1 MVRRTR
7 SGISR
12 FRVRR
17 FVPPRNDVEG
27 SFIMASKNRLSPIP
41 HPPTKPV
48 VGNMLSLDSTAPVQN
63 LARLAKEL
71 GPIFWLDM
79 MGAPIVIVSGHD
91 LVDELSD
98 EKRFDK
104 AVRGPL
110 RRVRAIAGDG
120 LFTADTTEPNWS
132 KAHNILLQPFGN
144 RAMQSYHPSMVDIA
158 EQLVK
163 KWERLNGDEEIDVV
177 HDMTALTLDTIGL
190 CGFDYRFNSFY
201 RRDYHPF
208 VESLVRSLETIMMTR
223 GIPLESLWLKKRQ
236 QELGA
241 DVAFMNKMVDEIVA
255 ERRKNADAAS
265 DKKDMLGAMMTGV
278 DRASGEQLDDVNIR
292 YQINTFLIAGH
303 ETTSG
308 LLSASIYALLKH
320 PDVLK
325 RAYEEVDRVLGPD
338 LQAKPT
344 YQQVTQLT
352 YITQILKEALRLWP
366 PAPAYGVA
374 PLGDEII
381 GGKYRLKKNTFITVL
396 VLALHR
402 DPSVWGP
409 NPDAF
414 DPENFSREAEAAR
427 PVNAWKPFGNGQRAC
442 IGRGFA
448 MHEAALA
455 IGMILQRFKLIDVHR
470 YQMHLK
476 ETLTIKPD
484 GFKIKVRPRAD
495 QERGSFVATATA
507 TPAAN
512 SVAARARTR
521 PGHNTPLLV
530 LYGSNLGTAEEL
542 ATRVADLA
550 EVNGFATRLAPLDDF
565 VGKLPEQGGVLI
577 FCASYNGAPPDNAT
591 QFVKW
596 LGSDL
601 PKDVFAKVRYAVFG
615 CGNSDWAATY
625 QWIPRVIDTQLAA
638 HGARSVYARGEGDA
652 RSDLDGQFESWFT
665 AMAPLATKEFGVDSN
680 FSRSADDEPLYRIE
694 PVAPTAINAAV
705 ALGGAAPMKVLVNT
719 ELQNKSG
726 ANASERSTRHI
737 EVQLPSGASYRVGD
751 HLSVVPRNDPALVD
765 SVARRF
771 GFLPA
776 DQIRLQVA
784 EGRRAQLPVG
794 DTVSVGRLLS
804 EFVELQQVATRK
816 QIQIMSENTRCPVTR
831 PKLLA
836 YVGDDAASGERY
848 RTDILGKRKSVFD
861 LLEEYPACELPFHAY
876 LEMLSL
882 LAPRY
887 YSISS
892 SPSGDPS
899 RCSVTVAVV
908 EGPASS
914 GRGVYKGVC
923 SNYLAGRHAGETIHA
938 TVRETKAGFRLPD
951 DNSVPIIL
959 IGPGTGLAPFRGF
972 LQERAARKANGA
984 TPGPAM
990 LFFGCRH
997 PLQDYLYAD
1006 ELKAFAANGIT
1017 ELHTAFSRGDGP
1029 KTYVQHLVAA
1039 QKDRVWS
1046 LIEQGAIVYVC
1057 GDGGKMEPDVKAA
1070 LVAIYRERS
1079 GADEAAGARWIEE
1092 LGARNRYVLDV
1103 WAGG

>member
-1 MVRRTR
+1 
-7 SGISR
+7 
-12 FRVRR
+12 
-17 FVPPRNDVEG
+17 
-27 SFIMASKNRLSPIP
+27 MASTNRLSPIP
-41 HPPTKPV
+41 HPPKKPV
-48 VGNMLSLDSTAPVQN
+48 VGNMLSVDSSTPIQHMT
-63 LARLAKEL
+63 RMAKEL

-79 MGAPIVIVSGHD
+79 MGTPLVVVSGHD

-104 AVRGPL
+104 SVKGSL
-110 RRVRAIAGDG
+110 RRVRAVAGDG
-120 LFTADTTEPNWS
+120 LFTAYTNEPNWS
-132 KAHNILLQPFGN
+132 KAHNILMQPFGN

-163 KWERLNGDEEIDVV
+163 KWERLNADEEIDVV

-201 RRDYHPF
+201 REDYHPF
-208 VESLVRSLETIMMTR
+208 VESLVRSLETIMLTR
-223 GIPLESLWLKKRQ
+223 GLPLEGLWLRNRNRD
-236 QELGA
+236 LA
-241 DVAFMNKMVDEIVA
+241 NDVAFMNAMVDEIVA
-255 ERRKNADAAS
+255 ERRRNAEAAEG
-265 DKKDMLGAMMTGV
+265 KKDMLGAMMTGV
-278 DRASGEQLDDVNIR
+278 DRATGEQLDDVNIR

-308 LLSASIYALLKH
+308 LLSCTLYALLKH

-325 RAYEEVDRVLGPD
+325 KAYEEVDRVLGPD
-338 LQAKPT
+338 LDAKPT

-366 PAPAYGVA
+366 PAPAYGIA
-374 PLGDEII
+374 PLKDETI
-381 GGKYRLKKNTFITVL
+381 GGQYRLQKNTFVLVL

-455 IGMILQRFKLIDVHR
+455 IGMILQRFKLIDHNR
-470 YQMHLK
+470 YQMVLK

-484 GFKIKVRPRAD
+484 GFNIKARPRAD
-495 QERGSFVATATA
+495 KDRGAYTGPATTTA
-507 TPAAN
+507 AASTAAPAP
-512 SVAARARTR
+512 RARTR

-542 ATRVADLA
+542 AIRVADLA
-550 EVNGFATRLAPLDDF
+550 EVNGFATKLAQLDDF

-596 LGSDL
+596 LGSGL
-601 PKDVFAKVRYAVFG
+601 PKDAFAKVRYAVFG

-625 QWIPRVIDTQLAA
+625 QSIPRMIDEQLAA
-638 HGARSVYARGEGDA
+638 HGARGVYARGEGDA
-652 RSDLDGQFESWFT
+652 RSDLDGQFESWF
-665 AMAPLATKEFGVDSN
+665 ARLAPLATKEFGLESN
-680 FSRSADDEPLYRIE
+680 FSRSADDEPLYKIE
-694 PVAPTAINAAV
+694 PVAPSAVNAIV
-705 ALGGAAPMKVLVNT
+705 ALGGVSPMKVLVNS
-719 ELQNKSG
+719 ELQNKIG
-726 ANASERSTRHI
+726 ANASDRSTRHI
-737 EVQLPSGASYRVGD
+737 EVQLPSDISYRVGD

-784 EGRRAQLPVG
+784 AGRRAQLPVG

-816 QIQIMSENTRCPVTR
+816 QIQIMSEHTRCPVTK

-836 YVGDDAASGERY
+836 YLGDDAASSEHY
-848 RTDILGKRKSVFD
+848 RSDILGRRKSVFD
-861 LLEEYPACELPFHAY
+861 LLEEHPACELPFHAY

-899 RCSVTVAVV
+899 RCSVTVGVV

-914 GRGVYKGVC
+914 GRGIYRGIC
-923 SNYLAGRHAGETIHA
+923 SNYLAGRRAGETIHA

-951 DNSVPIIL
+951 DASVPIIMV
-959 IGPGTGLAPFRGF
+959 GPGTGLAPFRGF
-972 LQERAARKANGA
+972 LQQRADLKAKGA
-984 TPGPAM
+984 TLGPAM

-997 PLQDYLYAD
+997 PDQDYLYAD
-1006 ELKAFAANGIT
+1006 ELKAFAADGIT
-1017 ELHTAFSRGDGP
+1017 ELHTAFSRSEGP
-1029 KTYVQHLVAA
+1029 KTYVQNLVAT

-1046 LIEQGAIVYVC
+1046 LIEKGAIIYVC

-1070 LVAIYRERS
+1070 LVAIYRERN
-1079 GADEAAGARWIEE
+1079 GADADAGLRWIDD
-1092 LGARNRYVLDV
+1092 LGTKNRYVLDV

>member
-1 MVRRTR
+1 
-7 SGISR
+7 
-12 FRVRR
+12 
-17 FVPPRNDVEG
+17 
-27 SFIMASKNRLSPIP
+27 MASTNKLSPIP
-41 HPPTKPV
+41 HPPKKPV

-91 LVDELSD
+91 LVEELSD

-104 AVRGPL
+104 AVRGSL
-110 RRVRAIAGDG
+110 RRVRAVGGDG
-120 LFTADTTEPNWS
+120 LFTADTSEPNWS
-132 KAHNILLQPFGN
+132 KAHNILMQPFGN

-208 VESLVRSLETIMMTR
+208 VASLVRSLETIMMIR
-223 GIPLESLWLKKRQ
+223 GLPMENLWMQKRRRD
-236 QELGA
+236 LAG

-255 ERRKNADAAS
+255 ERRENAEAAEG
-265 DKKDMLGAMMTGV
+265 KKDMLGAMMTGV
-278 DRASGEQLDDVNIR
+278 DRATGTQLDDVNIR

-308 LLSASIYALLKH
+308 LLSCTLYALLKH

-325 RAYEEVDRVLGPD
+325 KAYEEVDRVLGPD
-338 LQAKPT
+338 IDARPT

-366 PAPAYGVA
+366 PAPAYGIS
-374 PLGDEII
+374 PLSDQTI
-381 GGKYRLKKNTFITVL
+381 GGKYKLKKNTFIAVL

-455 IGMILQRFKLIDVHR
+455 IGMILQRFKLIDNHR
-470 YQMHLK
+470 YQMVLK

-495 QERGSFVATATA
+495 QDRGAYAGRTTTTAA
-507 TPAAN
+507 ASAAAPAP
-512 SVAARARTR
+512 RARTR
-521 PGHNTPLLV
+521 PAHNTPLLV

-550 EVNGFATRLAPLDDF
+550 EVNGFATKLAPLDDF

-596 LGSDL
+596 LGDEL
-601 PKDVFAKVRYAVFG
+601 PKDAFAKVRYAVFG

-625 QWIPRVIDTQLAA
+625 QSIPRLLDDQLAA
-638 HGARSVYARGEGDA
+638 HGARSVYVRGEGDA
-652 RSDLDGQFESWFT
+652 RSDLDGQFETWF
-665 AMAPLATKEFGVDSN
+665 ARLAPVATKEFGVDSD

-694 PVAPTAINAAV
+694 PVAPAAINTVV

-726 ANASERSTRHI
+726 ANASDRSTRHI
-737 EVQLPSGASYRVGD
+737 EVQLPGGVAYRVGD

-804 EFVELQQVATRK
+804 EFVELQQIATRK
-816 QIQIMSENTRCPVTR
+816 QIQIMSENTRCPVTK

-836 YVGDDAASGERY
+836 LVGDDAVATENY
-848 RTDILGKRKSVFD
+848 RSEILGKRKSVFD
-861 LLEEYPACELPFHAY
+861 LLEEHPACELPFHAY

-892 SPSGDPS
+892 SPSDDPA
-899 RCSVTVAVV
+899 RCSVTIAVV
-908 EGPASS
+908 AGAASS
-914 GRGVYKGVC
+914 GRGVYKGIC
-923 SNYLAGRHAGETIHA
+923 SNYLASRRAGETIHA
-938 TVRETKAGFRLPD
+938 MVRETKAGFRLPD
-951 DNSVPIIL
+951 DPSVPIIM

-972 LQERAARKANGA
+972 LQERAARKAAG
-984 TPGPAM
+984 TTLGPAM

-997 PLQDYLYAD
+997 PDQDYLYAD
-1006 ELKAFAANGIT
+1006 ELKAFAAAGIT
-1017 ELHTAFSRGDGP
+1017 ELHTAFSRADGP
-1029 KTYVQHLVAA
+1029 KTYVQNLVAA
-1039 QKDRVWS
+1039 RKDRVWS
-1046 LIEQGAIVYVC
+1046 LIEAGAIVYVC

-1070 LVAIYRERS
+1070 LMAIYRERK
-1079 GADEAAGARWIEE
+1079 AVDPDAALRWIDD
-1092 LGARNRYVLDV
+1092 LGTKNRYVLDV

>member
-1 MVRRTR
+1 
-7 SGISR
+7 
-12 FRVRR
+12 
-17 FVPPRNDVEG
+17 
-27 SFIMASKNRLSPIP
+27 MAPKNRLAPIP
-41 HPPTKPV
+41 QPPVKPV

-63 LARLAKEL
+63 LTRLAREL

-110 RRVRAIAGDG
+110 RRVRTVAGDG

-163 KWERLNGDEEIDVV
+163 KWERLNADDEIDVV

-208 VESLVRSLETIMMTR
+208 VESLVRSLETIMMIR
-223 GIPLESLWLKKRQ
+223 GLPLENLWMGKRRRD
-236 QELGA
+236 LAA

-255 ERRKNADAAS
+255 ERRRSTDAAA

-278 DRASGEQLDDVNIR
+278 DRATGEQLDDVNIR

-308 LLSASIYALLKH
+308 LLSCALYALLKH
-320 PDVLK
+320 PEVLK
-325 RAYEEVDRVLGPD
+325 KAYEEVDRVLGPD
-338 LQAKPT
+338 INARPT

-352 YITQILKEALRLWP
+352 YVTQILKEALRLWP
-366 PAPAYGVA
+366 PAPAYGIS
-374 PLGDEII
+374 PLQDETI
-381 GGKYRLKKNTFITVL
+381 GGKFGLRKNTFVTVL

-414 DPENFSREAEAAR
+414 DPENFSREAEAKR
-427 PVNAWKPFGNGQRAC
+427 PINAWKPFGNGQRAC

-455 IGMILQRFKLIDVHR
+455 LGMILQRFKLVDHQR

-484 GFKIKVRPRAD
+484 GFKIRIRPRTEKD
-495 QERGSFVATATA
+495 RGPSAAA
-507 TPAAN
+507 APAA
-512 SVAARARTR
+512 VASGAASRARTR

-550 EVNGFATRLAPLDDF
+550 EVNGFATKLAPLDDF
-565 VGKLPEQGGVLI
+565 VGKLPEKGGLLI

-591 QFVKW
+591 QFIKW
-596 LGSDL
+596 LGGDL
-601 PKDVFAKVRYAVFG
+601 PKNAFAKLRYAVFG

-625 QWIPRVIDTQLAA
+625 QSVPRFIDDQLKAR
-638 HGARSVYARGEGDA
+638 GARNVYARGEGDA
-652 RSDLDGQFESWFT
+652 RSDLDGQFESWF
-665 AMAPLATKEFGVDSN
+665 AAAAPAAVKEFGLDSN

-694 PVAPTAINAAV
+694 PVAPIAV
-705 ALGGAAPMKVLVNT
+705 NTMVVQGGAAPMKVLVNT
-719 ELQNKSG
+719 ELQSRLG
-726 ANASERSTRHI
+726 ANPSDRSTRHV
-737 EVQLPSGASYRVGD
+737 EVQLPAGINYRVGD

-765 SVARRF
+765 QVARRF

-776 DQIRLQVA
+776 DQIRLRVT

-794 DTVSVGRLLS
+794 DAVSVGRLLT
-804 EFVELQQVATRK
+804 EFVELQQIATRK
-816 QIQIMSENTRCPVTR
+816 QIQIMSEHTRCPVT
-831 PKLLA
+831 
-836 YVGDDAASGERY
+836 
-848 RTDILGKRKSVFD
+848 KR
-861 LLEEYPACELPFHAY
+861 ELPFHAY

-892 SPSGDPS
+892 SPSRDGA

-908 EGPASS
+908 QAPASS
-914 GRGVYKGVC
+914 GRGIYNGVC
-923 SNYLAGRHAGETIHA
+923 SNYLAGRRAGDTVHA

-951 DNSVPIIL
+951 DSSLPIIM

-972 LQERAARKANGA
+972 LQERADRKNKGTSLGA
-984 TPGPAM
+984 AM

-997 PLQDYLYAD
+997 PDQDYLYAD
-1006 ELKAFAANGIT
+1006 ELKAFAADGVT

-1039 QKDRVWS
+1039 QKEKVWN
-1046 LIEQGAIVYVC
+1046 LIERGAIIYVC

-1070 LVAIYRERS
+1070 LVAIYRERK
-1079 GADEAAGARWIEE
+1079 GADADAGQRWIDN
-1092 LGARNRYVLDV
+1092 LGAKNRYVLDV

>member
-1 MVRRTR
+1 
-7 SGISR
+7 
-12 FRVRR
+12 
-17 FVPPRNDVEG
+17 
-27 SFIMASKNRLSPIP
+27 MASVNKLSPIP
-41 HPPTKPV
+41 HPPAKPV
-48 VGNMLSLDSTAPVQN
+48 IGNMLSVDSSAPSQH
-63 LARLAKEL
+63 LARMAKEY

-79 MGAPIVIVSGHD
+79 MGSPFVVVSGAD

-104 AVRGPL
+104 SVRGSL
-110 RRVRAIAGDG
+110 RRVRLIAGDA
-120 LFTADTTEPNWS
+120 LFTAYTTEPNWS
-132 KAHNILLQPFGN
+132 KAHNILMQPFGN
-144 RAMQSYHPSMVDIA
+144 RAMQSYHPSMLDIA

-163 KWERLNGDEEIDVV
+163 KWERTNADDEIDVV

-201 RRDYHPF
+201 REDYHPF

-223 GIPLESLWLKKRQ
+223 GLPLEGLWMRNRKRD
-236 QELGA
+236 LAA
-241 DVAFMNKMVDEIVA
+241 DAAFMNKMVDEIIA
-255 ERRKNADAAS
+255 ERRKNADATDA
-265 DKKDMLGAMMTGV
+265 KKDMLNAMMTGV

-308 LLSASIYALLKH
+308 MLSCTIYALLKH
-320 PDVLK
+320 PEVLK
-325 RAYEEVDRVLGPD
+325 KAYEEVDRVLGPD
-338 LQAKPT
+338 TDVKPT

-366 PAPAYGVA
+366 PAPIYGIA
-374 PLGDEII
+374 PLKDEVI
-381 GGKYRLKKNTFITVL
+381 GGKYKLKKDTFIAIL

-414 DPENFSREAEAAR
+414 NPDNFSPEAEAKR
-427 PVNAWKPFGNGQRAC
+427 PINAWKPFGNGQRAC

-455 IGMILQRFKLIDVHR
+455 IGMILQRFRLIDHER

-484 GFKIKVRPRAD
+484 GFKIKVRPRTD
-495 QERGSFVATATA
+495 KERGAYAGQTAAAGTARVAPV
-507 TPAAN
+507 PA
-512 SVAARARTR
+512 ARTR

-550 EVNGFATRLAPLDDF
+550 EVNGFATKLAPLDDYI
-565 VGKLPEQGGVLI
+565 GKLPEQGGVLI
-577 FCASYNGAPPDNAT
+577 FCASYNGAAPDNAT

-596 LGSDL
+596 LGGDL
-601 PKDVFAKVRYAVFG
+601 PKDAFAKVRYAVFG

-625 QWIPRVIDTQLAA
+625 QSIPRLIDEQLAA
-638 HGARSVYARGEGDA
+638 HGARSVYGRGEGDA
-652 RSDLDGQFESWFT
+652 RSDLDGQFESWF
-665 AMAPLATKEFGVDSN
+665 AKAAPVAVKEFGVDTSLA
-680 FSRSADDEPLYRIE
+680 RRADDEPLYKVE
-694 PVAPTAINAAV
+694 PVAPTTVNAVV
-705 ALGGAAPMKVLVNT
+705 ALGGASPMKVLVNS
-719 ELQNKSG
+719 ELQNKTG
-726 ANASERSTRHI
+726 ANASDRSTRHI
-737 EVQLPSGASYRVGD
+737 EVQLPPNLSYRVGD
-751 HLSVVPRNDPALVD
+751 HLSVVPRNDPVLVD
-765 SVARRF
+765 AVARRF

-776 DQIRLQVA
+776 DQIKLQVA
-784 EGRRAQLPVG
+784 EGRRAQLPLG
-794 DTVSVGRLLS
+794 DAVSVGRLLT

-816 QIQIMSENTRCPVTR
+816 QLQIMSEHTRCPVTK

-836 YVGDDAASGERY
+836 YVGDDAESAERY
-848 RTDILGKRKSVFD
+848 RAEILSKRRSVYD
-861 LLEEYPACELPFHAY
+861 LLDEYPACELPFHAY

-892 SPSGDPS
+892 SPSGDAA
-899 RCSVTVAVV
+899 RCSVTVGVV

-914 GRGVYKGVC
+914 GRGVYKGIC
-923 SNYLAGRHAGETIHA
+923 SNYLAGRRAGDTIHA

-951 DNSVPIIL
+951 DPWMPIIM

-972 LQERAARKANGA
+972 LQERAARKAKG
-984 TPGPAM
+984 TMLGPAM

-997 PLQDYLYAD
+997 PEQDFLYAD
-1006 ELKAFAANGIT
+1006 ELKAFAADGVT

-1039 QKDRVWS
+1039 QKDKVWD
-1046 LIEQGAIVYVC
+1046 LIEQGAIIYVC

-1070 LVAIYRERS
+1070 LMAIHRERT
-1079 GADEAAGARWIEE
+1079 GGDEAAASRWIDEM
-1092 LGARNRYVLDV
+1092 GTKNRYVLDV

>member
-1 MVRRTR
+1 
-7 SGISR
+7 
-12 FRVRR
+12 
-17 FVPPRNDVEG
+17 
-27 SFIMASKNRLSPIP
+27 MASPNKLSPIP
-41 HPPTKPV
+41 RPPTKPV
-48 VGNMLSLDSTAPVQN
+48 VGNMLSLDSTAPVQH
-63 LARLAKEL
+63 LVRLTKEL

-79 MGAPIVIVSGHD
+79 MGAPLVIVSGHD
-91 LVDELSD
+91 LIDELSD

-104 AVRGPL
+104 AVRGSL
-110 RRVRAIAGDG
+110 RRVRAVGGDG
-120 LFTADTTEPNWS
+120 LFTADTSEPNWS

-163 KWERLNGDEEIDVV
+163 KWERLNADEEIDVV

-223 GIPLESLWLKKRQ
+223 GLPLEGLWLQKRRKDLAQ
-236 QELGA
+236 
-241 DVAFMNKMVDEIVA
+241 DVAFMNKMVDEIIA
-255 ERRKNADAAS
+255 ERRGSTDATEA
-265 DKKDMLGAMMTGV
+265 KKDMLGAMMTGV
-278 DRASGEQLDDVNIR
+278 DRATGEQLDDVNIR

-308 LLSASIYALLKH
+308 LLSCTLYALLKH
-320 PDVLK
+320 PEVLK
-325 RAYEEVDRVLGPD
+325 KAYEEVDRVLGPD
-338 LQAKPT
+338 INARPT

-366 PAPAYGVA
+366 PAPAYGIA
-374 PLGDEII
+374 PLKDETI
-381 GGKYRLKKNTFITVL
+381 GGKYKLKKNTFVTVL
-396 VLALHR
+396 VMALHR

-414 DPENFSREAEAAR
+414 DPENFSREAEAKR
-427 PVNAWKPFGNGQRAC
+427 PINAWKPFGNGQRAC

-455 IGMILQRFKLIDVHR
+455 IGMILQRFKLIDINR
-470 YQMHLK
+470 YQMLLK

-484 GFKIKVRPRAD
+484 GFKIKVRARNDAD
-495 QERGSFVATATA
+495 RGAFAGRATATA
-507 TPAAN
+507 AAATAAPR
-512 SVAARARTR
+512 AARAR

-550 EVNGFATRLAPLDDF
+550 EVNGFATKLAPLDDY
-565 VGKLPEQGGVLI
+565 VGKLPEQGGVMI
-577 FCASYNGAPPDNAT
+577 FCASYNGVAPDNAT

-596 LGSDL
+596 LGGDL
-601 PKDVFAKVRYAVFG
+601 PKNAFAKLRYAVFG

-625 QWIPRVIDTQLAA
+625 QSVPRMIDEQLAA
-638 HGARSVYARGEGDA
+638 HGGRSVYARGEGDA
-652 RSDLDGQFESWFT
+652 RSDLDGQFEGWF
-665 AMAPLATKEFGVDSN
+665 AKAAAASVKEFGLDGN
-680 FSRSADDEPLYRIE
+680 FSRSADDEPLYSIE
-694 PVAPTAINAAV
+694 PVAPMTVNAIV
-705 ALGGAAPMKVLVNT
+705 ATGGVAPMKVLLNG
-719 ELQNKSG
+719 ELQNKTG
-726 ANASERSTRHI
+726 ANPSDRSTRHI
-737 EVQLPSGASYRVGD
+737 EVQLPANVSYRVGD

-776 DQIRLQVA
+776 DQIRLNVS

-794 DTVSVGRLLS
+794 EVVSVGRLLT
-804 EFVELQQVATRK
+804 EFVELQQIATRK
-816 QIQIMSENTRCPVTR
+816 QIQIMSENTRCPVTK

-836 YVGDDAASGERY
+836 FTGDDADSTERY
-848 RTDILGKRKSVFD
+848 RSEVLAKRKSVFD
-861 LLEEYPACELPFHAY
+861 LLEEHPACELPFHAY

-892 SPSGDPS
+892 SPSGDPQ
-899 RCSVTVAVV
+899 RCSATVGVV
-908 EGPASS
+908 EAPASS
-914 GRGVYKGVC
+914 GRGIYKGVC
-923 SNYLAGRHAGETIHA
+923 SNYLAGRRVGDTIHA
-938 TVRETKAGFRLPD
+938 TIRETKAGFRLPD
-951 DNSVPIIL
+951 DASVPIIM

-972 LQERAARKANGA
+972 LQERAAQKAKGA
-984 TPGPAM
+984 KLGPAM

-997 PLQDYLYAD
+997 PDQDFLYAD
-1006 ELKAFAANGIT
+1006 ELKGFAADGIA
-1017 ELHTAFSRGDGP
+1017 ELHTAFSRSDGP
-1029 KTYVQHLVAA
+1029 KTYVQNLVAA
-1039 QKDRVWS
+1039 QKDKVWS
-1046 LIEQGAIVYVC
+1046 LIEQGAVIFVC
-1057 GDGGKMEPDVKAA
+1057 GDGGKMEPDVKAT
-1070 LVAIYRERS
+1070 LMSIYREKK
-1079 GADEAAGARWIEE
+1079 GTDADAAAGWIDEM
-1092 LGARNRYVLDV
+1092 GTKNRYVLDV

>member
-1 MVRRTR
+1 
-7 SGISR
+7 
-12 FRVRR
+12 
-17 FVPPRNDVEG
+17 
-27 SFIMASKNRLSPIP
+27 MASRNRLSPIP

-63 LARLAKEL
+63 LARLAREL

-79 MGAPIVIVSGHD
+79 MGAPLVIVSGHD

-110 RRVRAIAGDG
+110 RRVRAIGGDG

-163 KWERLNGDEEIDVV
+163 KWERLNADEEIDVV

-208 VESLVRSLETIMMTR
+208 VASLVRSLETIMMIR
-223 GIPLESLWLKKRQ
+223 GLPMENLWMQKRRRD
-236 QELGA
+236 LAG

-255 ERRKNADAAS
+255 ERRKNAEAAQAR
-265 DKKDMLGAMMTGV
+265 KDMLGAMMTGV
-278 DRASGEQLDDVNIR
+278 DRVSGEQLDDINIR

-308 LLSASIYALLKH
+308 LLSCTLYALLKH

-325 RAYEEVDRVLGPD
+325 KAYEEVDRVLGPD
-338 LQAKPT
+338 VDAKPT

-366 PAPAYGVA
+366 PAPAYGIA
-374 PLGDEII
+374 PLNDETI

-402 DPSVWGP
+402 DRSVWGP

-455 IGMILQRFKLIDVHR
+455 IGMILQRFKLIDVNR
-470 YQMHLK
+470 YQMVLK

-484 GFKIKVRPRAD
+484 GFKIKVRPRTEKD
-495 QERGSFVATATA
+495 RGVHIGRTTIATSTA
-507 TPAAN
+507 AP
-512 SVAARARTR
+512 VPRARTR

-550 EVNGFATRLAPLDDF
+550 EVNGFATKLSPLDDF
-565 VGKLPEQGGVLI
+565 VGKLPKEGGVLI

-591 QFVKW
+591 LFVKW
-596 LGSDL
+596 LGGDL
-601 PKDVFAKVRYAVFG
+601 PKDAFSKVRYAVFG

-625 QWIPRVIDTQLAA
+625 QSIPRWIDERLAA

-652 RSDLDGQFESWFT
+652 RSDLDGQFESWF
-665 AMAPLATKEFGVDSN
+665 AKLAPLATKEFGIDSN

-694 PVAPTAINAAV
+694 PVAPSAVSAIV
-705 ALGGAAPMKVLVNT
+705 ALGGVAPMKVLVNT
-719 ELQNKSG
+719 ELQNKTG
-726 ANASERSTRHI
+726 ANASNRSTRHI
-737 EVQLPSGASYRVGD
+737 EVQLPSDITYRAGD

-794 DTVSVGRLLS
+794 EPVSVGRLLTD
-804 EFVELQQVATRK
+804 FVELQQVATRK
-816 QIQIMSENTRCPVTR
+816 QIQIMSEHTRCPVTR
-831 PKLLA
+831 PKLMA
-836 YVGDDAASGERY
+836 YVGEDAAASEHY
-848 RTDILGKRKSVFD
+848 RSDILGKRKAVFD
-861 LLEEYPACELPFHAY
+861 LLEEHPACELPFHVY
-876 LEMLSL
+876 LEMLSP

-892 SPSGDPS
+892 SPSGDPA

-908 EGPASS
+908 EAPASS
-914 GRGVYKGVC
+914 GRGVYKGIC
-923 SNYLAGRHAGETIHA
+923 SNYLATRRAGETIHA
-938 TVRETKAGFRLPD
+938 TVRETKAGFRLPHD
-951 DNSVPIIL
+951 ASVPIIM

-972 LQERAARKANGA
+972 LQERAALKARGA
-984 TPGPAM
+984 RLGPAM

-997 PLQDYLYAD
+997 PDQDFLYAE
-1006 ELKAFAANGIT
+1006 ELKAFAAAGVT
-1017 ELHTAFSRGDGP
+1017 ELYTAFSRAEGP
-1029 KTYVQHLVAA
+1029 KTYVQNLIAA
-1039 QKDRVWS
+1039 EGERVWS
-1046 LIEQGAIVYVC
+1046 LIENGAIIYVC
-1057 GDGGKMEPDVKAA
+1057 GDGGKMEPDVKAT
-1070 LVAIYRERS
+1070 LVSIYRERA
-1079 GADEAAGARWIEE
+1079 GVAADAAQRWIDD
-1092 LGARNRYVLDV
+1092 LGAKSRYVLDV

>member
-1 MVRRTR
+1 
-7 SGISR
+7 
-12 FRVRR
+12 
-17 FVPPRNDVEG
+17 
-27 SFIMASKNRLSPIP
+27 MASTNRLSPIP
-41 HPPTKPV
+41 QPPTKPV

-63 LARLAKEL
+63 LARLAREL

-79 MGAPIVIVSGHD
+79 MGAPLVIVSGHD
-91 LVDELSD
+91 LVSELSD

-104 AVRGPL
+104 TVRGPL
-110 RRVRAIAGDG
+110 RRVRAIGGDG

-163 KWERLNGDEEIDVV
+163 KWERLNADEEIDVV

-208 VESLVRSLETIMMTR
+208 VESLVRSLETIMMIR
-223 GIPLESLWLKKRQ
+223 GLPLENLWMQKRRRD
-236 QELGA
+236 LAA

-255 ERRKNADAAS
+255 ERRKNTDAAS
-265 DKKDMLGAMMTGV
+265 DKKDMLAAMMTGV
-278 DRASGEQLDDVNIR
+278 DRSSGEQLDDVNIR

-308 LLSASIYALLKH
+308 LLSCTLYALLKH
-320 PDVLK
+320 PDVLRK
-325 RAYEEVDRVLGPD
+325 AYEEVDRVLGPD
-338 LQAKPT
+338 INARPT

-352 YITQILKEALRLWP
+352 YITQVLKEALRLWP
-366 PAPAYGVA
+366 PAPAYGIA
-374 PLGDEII
+374 PLKDETL
-381 GGKYRLKKNTFITVL
+381 GGKFKLKKNTFITVL

-414 DPENFSREAEAAR
+414 NPENFSREAEAAR

-455 IGMILQRFKLIDVHR
+455 IGVILQRFKLVDINR

-484 GFKIKVRPRAD
+484 GFKIKVRARNEK
-495 QERGSFVATATA
+495 ERGAYTGAAAAAVPVAA
-507 TPAAN
+507 
-512 SVAARARTR
+512 AARARTR

-550 EVNGFATRLAPLDDF
+550 EVNGFATKLAALDDYA
-565 VGKLPEQGGVLI
+565 GKLPEQGGVLI

-591 QFVKW
+591 QFVNW
-596 LGSDL
+596 LRGDL
-601 PKDVFAKVRYAVFG
+601 PGDAFAKLRYAVFG

-625 QWIPRVIDTQLAA
+625 QSIPRLIDEQLAA
-638 HGARSVYARGEGDA
+638 HGARAVYVRGEGDA
-652 RSDLDGQFESWFT
+652 RSDLEGEFDSWF
-665 AMAPLATKEFGVDSN
+665 AKLAPLATREFGIDSS
-680 FSRSADDEPLYRIE
+680 FSRSAEDEPLYRIE
-694 PVAPTAINAAV
+694 PVAASAAGAVV
-705 ALGGAAPMKVLVNT
+705 ALGGASPVKILVNR
-719 ELQNKSG
+719 ELQNKTG
-726 ANASERSTRHI
+726 ANASARSTRHI
-737 EVQLPSGASYRVGD
+737 EVQLPPDITYRVGD

-765 SVARRF
+765 AVARRF

-794 DTVSVGRLLS
+794 DIVSVGRLLS
-804 EFVELQQVATRK
+804 DFVELQQVATRK
-816 QIQIMSENTRCPVTR
+816 QIQIMSVHTRCPVTK
-831 PKLLA
+831 PKLVA
-836 YVGDDAASGERY
+836 YLGDDAVSSERY
-848 RTDILGKRKSVFD
+848 RSEILGKRKSVFD
-861 LLEEYPACELPFHAY
+861 LLEEHPACELPFHAY

-892 SPSGDPS
+892 SPSPDSS

-914 GRGVYKGVC
+914 GRGVYRGIC
-923 SNYLAGRHAGETIHA
+923 SNYLAGRRESETVFA

-951 DNSVPIIL
+951 DAAVPIIM

-972 LQERAARKANGA
+972 LQQRAALKAGGA
-984 TPGPAM
+984 TLGPAM

-997 PLQDYLYAD
+997 PDQDFLYAD
-1006 ELKAFAANGIT
+1006 ELKAFEASGIT
-1017 ELHTAFSRGDGP
+1017 ELHTAFSRAEGP

-1046 LIEQGAIVYVC
+1046 LIEQGAIIYVC

-1079 GADEAAGARWIEE
+1079 GSDAGAGQRWIDD
-1092 LGARNRYVLDV
+1092 LGAKNRYVLDV

>member
-1 MVRRTR
+1 
-7 SGISR
+7 
-12 FRVRR
+12 
-17 FVPPRNDVEG
+17 
-27 SFIMASKNRLSPIP
+27 MASTNRLSPIP

-48 VGNMLSLDSTAPVQN
+48 IGNMLSLDSTAPVQH
-63 LARLAKEL
+63 LVRLTKEL

-79 MGAPIVIVSGHD
+79 MGAPLVIVSGHD
-91 LVDELSD
+91 LVEELSD

-104 AVRGPL
+104 AVRGSL
-110 RRVRAIAGDG
+110 RRVRAVGGDG
-120 LFTADTTEPNWS
+120 LFTADTSEPNWS

-158 EQLVK
+158 DQLVK

-223 GIPLESLWLKKRQ
+223 GIPLEGIWLKRRR
-236 QELGA
+236 QELA
-241 DVAFMNKMVDEIVA
+241 QDVAFMNKMVDEIVA
-255 ERRKNADAAS
+255 ERRKNAEAAEA
-265 DKKDMLGAMMTGV
+265 KKDMLGAMMTGV
-278 DRASGEQLDDVNIR
+278 DRSTGEQLDDVNIR

-308 LLSASIYALLKH
+308 LLSCTLYALLKH
-320 PDVLK
+320 PQVLK
-325 RAYEEVDRVLGPD
+325 KAYEEVDRVLGPD
-338 LQAKPT
+338 TDARPT

-366 PAPAYGVA
+366 PAPAYGIA
-374 PLGDEII
+374 PFKDETI
-381 GGKYRLKKNTFITVL
+381 GGKYKLKKNTFITIL
-396 VLALHR
+396 VMALHR

-455 IGMILQRFKLIDVHR
+455 IGMILQRFKLIDVNR
-470 YQMHLK
+470 YQMMLK

-495 QERGSFVATATA
+495 KDRGAYAGRTTATA
-507 TPAAN
+507 AVSTTAAP
-512 SVAARARTR
+512 VARTR

-550 EVNGFATRLAPLDDF
+550 EVNGFSTKLAALDDF

-591 QFVKW
+591 EFVKW
-596 LGSDL
+596 LGGDL
-601 PKDVFAKVRYAVFG
+601 PKDTFAKVRYAVFG
-615 CGNSDWAATY
+615 CGNSDWLATY
-625 QWIPRVIDTQLAA
+625 QSIPRFIDEQLAA
-638 HGARSVYARGEGDA
+638 HGASNAFVRGEGDA
-652 RSDLDGQFESWFT
+652 RDDLEGQFESWF
-665 AMAPLATKEFGVDSN
+665 AKLRPLAVKQLGIDTSFD
-680 FSRSADDEPLYRIE
+680 RSADDEPLYRIE
-694 PVAPTAINAAV
+694 PVAPTAVNTIV
-705 ALGGAAPMKVLVNT
+705 ALGGVAPMKMLVNK
-719 ELQNKSG
+719 ELQNKQG

-737 EVQLPSGASYRVGD
+737 EVQLPSGSSYRVGD

-816 QIQIMSENTRCPVTR
+816 QIQIMSEHTRCPVTK

-836 YVGDDAASGERY
+836 YVGDDAAASEHY
-848 RTDILGKRKSVFD
+848 RADILGKRKSVFD
-861 LLEEYPACELPFHAY
+861 LLEEHPACELPFHAY

-892 SPSGDPS
+892 SPSGDPQ
-899 RCSVTVAVV
+899 RCSVTVGVV

-914 GRGVYKGVC
+914 GRGIYKGIC
-923 SNYLAGRHAGETIHA
+923 SNYLAGRRAGETIQA

-951 DNSVPIIL
+951 DAAVPIIMV
-959 IGPGTGLAPFRGF
+959 GPGTGLAPFRGF
-972 LQERAARKANGA
+972 LQERAALKAKGA
-984 TPGPAM
+984 SLGPAM

-997 PLQDYLYAD
+997 PDQDYLYAD
-1006 ELKAFAANGIT
+1006 ELKAFAADGIT
-1017 ELHTAFSRGDGP
+1017 ELHTAFSRAEGP
-1029 KTYVQHLVAA
+1029 KTYVQNLVAA

-1046 LIEQGAIVYVC
+1046 LIESGAIVYVC

-1070 LVAIYRERS
+1070 LVAIYRERK
-1079 GADEAAGARWIEE
+1079 GADADAALRWIDD
-1092 LGARNRYVLDV
+1092 LGTSNRYVLDV

>member
-1 MVRRTR
+1 M
-7 SGISR
+7 
-12 FRVRR
+12 
-17 FVPPRNDVEG
+17 
-27 SFIMASKNRLSPIP
+27 
-41 HPPTKPV
+41 
-48 VGNMLSLDSTAPVQN
+48 QN
-63 LARLAKEL
+63 LTRLAKEL

-79 MGAPIVIVSGHD
+79 MGAPLVIASGHD

-110 RRVRAIAGDG
+110 RRVRAVAGDG
-120 LFTADTTEPNWS
+120 LFTADTTEPNWG

-144 RAMQSYHPSMVDIA
+144 RAMVSYHPSMVDIA

-163 KWERLNGDEEIDVV
+163 KWERLNADDEIDVV

-208 VESLVRSLETIMMTR
+208 VASLVRSLETIMMIR
-223 GIPLESLWLKKRQ
+223 GLPMENLWMQKRRRDMA
-236 QELGA
+236 A

-255 ERRKNADAAS
+255 ERRKNTAAS
-265 DKKDMLGAMMTGV
+265 DDKKDMLAAMMTGV
-278 DRASGEQLDDVNIR
+278 DRSTGEQLDDVNIR

-308 LLSASIYALLKH
+308 LLSCTLYALLKH
-320 PDVLK
+320 PDILK
-325 RAYEEVDRVLGPD
+325 KAYEEVDRVLGPD
-338 LQAKPT
+338 VNVRPT

-366 PAPAYGVA
+366 PAPAYGIM
-374 PLGDEII
+374 PLKDETIG
-381 GGKYRLKKNTFITVL
+381 GGKYKLKKGTFITIL
-396 VLALHR
+396 VTALHR

-414 DPENFSREAEAAR
+414 NPENFSREAEAAR

-476 ETLTIKPD
+476 ETLTIKPE
-484 GFKIKVRPRAD
+484 GFKIKVRPRTD
-495 QERGSFVATATA
+495 QERGAFAGPA
-507 TPAAN
+507 PAA
-512 SVAARARTR
+512 AATTGAAAPRARTR
-521 PGHNTPLLV
+521 PSHNTPLLV
-530 LYGSNLGTAEEL
+530 LYGSNLGTAEDM

-550 EVNGFATRLAPLDDF
+550 DVNGFATRLAPLDEF
-565 VGKLPEQGGVLI
+565 AGKLPKEGAVVI

-596 LGSDL
+596 LRDGMA
-601 PKDVFAKVRYAVFG
+601 KDALKGVTYAVFG

-625 QWIPRVIDTQLAA
+625 QSIPRLIDQQMAA
-638 HGARSVYARGEGDA
+638 HGAHSVYARGEGDA
-652 RSDLDGQFESWFT
+652 RSDLDGQFDAWFAKLAPAAVT
-665 AMAPLATKEFGVDSN
+665 ALGLAAT
-680 FSRSADDEPLYRIE
+680 FSRSADDEPLYSIE
-694 PVAPTAINAAV
+694 PMAPSAV
-705 ALGGAAPMKVLVNT
+705 SSIAALGGALAMKVLANN
-719 ELQNKSG
+719 ELQNREG
-726 ANASERSTRHI
+726 PNASDRSTRHI
-737 EVQLPSGASYRVGD
+737 EVELPAGKTYRVGD
-751 HLSVVPRNDPALVD
+751 HLSVVPRNDPTLVD
-765 SVARRF
+765 AVSRRF

-776 DQIRLQVA
+776 DQIRLQIP

-794 DTVSVGRLLS
+794 EAITVGRLLTD
-804 EFVELQQVATRK
+804 FVELQQVATRK
-816 QIQIMSENTRCPVTR
+816 QIQIMSEQTRCPVTK
-831 PKLLA
+831 PKLQA
-836 YVGDDAASGERY
+836 YVGEDAASAERY
-848 RTDILGKRKSVFD
+848 RNEILATRRSVFN
-861 LLEEYPACELPFHAY
+861 LLEEYPACELPFHSY

-892 SPSGDPS
+892 SPAGDAS
-899 RCSVTVAVV
+899 RCSVTVGVV
-908 EGPASS
+908 EGPANS
-914 GRGVYKGVC
+914 GRGTYRGVC
-923 SNYLAGRHAGETIHA
+923 SNYLAGRRAGETVHA

-951 DNSVPIIL
+951 DPTVPIIM

-972 LQERAARKANGA
+972 LQERAARKAEGA
-984 TPGPAM
+984 TLGPAM

-997 PLQDYLYAD
+997 PEQDFLYAD
-1006 ELKAFAANGIT
+1006 ELKAFAKDGVT
-1017 ELHTAFSRGDGP
+1017 ELYTAFSRADGP

-1039 QKDRVWS
+1039 EKDKVWK
-1046 LIEQGAIVYVC
+1046 LIEQGAIVFVC

-1079 GADEAAGARWIEE
+1079 GADADAAARWIEE
-1092 LGARNRYVLDV
+1092 MGAKNRYVLDV

>member
-1 MVRRTR
+1 MPST
-7 SGISR
+7 
-12 FRVRR
+12 
-17 FVPPRNDVEG
+17 N
-27 SFIMASKNRLSPIP
+27 KLSPIP
-41 HPPTKPV
+41 HPPKQPV
-48 VGNMLSLDSTAPVQN
+48 VGNMLSLDQNAPVQH
-63 LARLAKEL
+63 LTRLVKEL

-79 MGAPIVIVSGHD
+79 MGAPLVIVAGHD

-104 AVRGPL
+104 AVRGAL
-110 RRVRAIAGDG
+110 RRVRAVGGDG
-120 LFTADTTEPNWS
+120 LFTADTSEPNWS

-163 KWERLNGDEEIDVV
+163 KWQRLNGDDEIDVV

-208 VESLVRSLETIMMTR
+208 VASLVRSLETIMMTR
-223 GIPLESLWLKKRQ
+223 GLPLEGLWLRKRRHDLAQ
-236 QELGA
+236 
-241 DVAFMNKMVDEIVA
+241 DVAFMNSMVDEIVA
-255 ERRKNADAAS
+255 ERRRNAETAAENAL

-278 DRASGEQLDDVNIR
+278 DRATGEQLDDVNIR

-308 LLSASIYALLKH
+308 LLSCTLYALLKH

-325 RAYEEVDRVLGPD
+325 KAYEEVDRVLGPD
-338 LQAKPT
+338 IEARPT

-352 YITQILKEALRLWP
+352 YVTQILKEALRLWP

-374 PLGDEII
+374 PLQDETI
-381 GGKYRLKKNTFITVL
+381 GGRYRLRKNTFTTVL

-455 IGMILQRFKLIDVHR
+455 IGMILQRFRLIDHKR
-470 YQMHLK
+470 YQMVLK

-484 GFKIKVRPRAD
+484 GFKIKVRARTE
-495 QERGSFVATATA
+495 QERGAFGGRSAV
-507 TPAAN
+507 P
-512 SVAARARTR
+512 VAAAAAPVAPARPR
-521 PGHNTPLLV
+521 PAHNTPLLL

-550 EVNGFATRLAPLDDF
+550 QVNGFATRLAPLDDF

-591 QFVKW
+591 RFVQW

-601 PKDVFAKVRYAVFG
+601 PRNAFSKVRYALFG

-625 QWIPRVIDTQLAA
+625 QSVPRYIDDRLKMY
-638 HGARSVYARGEGDA
+638 GASNAYMRGEGDA
-652 RSDLDGQFESWFT
+652 REDLDGQFESWL
-665 AMAPLATKEFGVDSN
+665 AKLRPLAVKLFGLDTA
-680 FSRSADDEPLYRIE
+680 FERSADDEPLYRIE
-694 PVAPTAINAAV
+694 PVAPTVPNLV
-705 ALGGAAPMKVLVNT
+705 AGLGGTLPMKVLVNR
-719 ELQNKSG
+719 ELQNRNG
-726 ANASERSTRHI
+726 PRPSERSTRHI
-737 EVQLPSGASYRVGD
+737 EVQLPDGLSYRVGD

-765 SVARRF
+765 AVARRF
-771 GFLPA
+771 GFLPH

-794 DTVSVGRLLS
+794 DAVSVGRLLT
-804 EFVELQQVATRK
+804 EFVELQQIATRK
-816 QIQIMSENTRCPVTR
+816 QVQIMAENTRCPVTR
-831 PKLLA
+831 PKLEA
-836 YVGDDAASGERY
+836 YVGDTSAATERY
-848 RTDILGKRKSVFD
+848 RSDVLGKRKSVFD
-861 LLEEYPACELPFHAY
+861 LLEEHPACELPFHAY

-892 SPSGDPS
+892 SPSSDRS
-899 RCSVTVAVV
+899 RCSVTVGVV
-908 EGPASS
+908 QGAASS
-914 GRGVYKGVC
+914 GRGVYRGAC
-923 SNYLAGRHAGETIHA
+923 SNYLAGRRPGDIVYA
-938 TVRETKAGFRLPD
+938 TLRETKAGFRLPD
-951 DNSVPIIL
+951 DPTKPIIM

-972 LQERAARKANGA
+972 LQARAALKADGA
-984 TPGPAM
+984 ALGPAM

-997 PLQDYLYAD
+997 PDQDYLYAD
-1006 ELKAFAANGIT
+1006 ELKGFGEGGIAD
-1017 ELHTAFSRGDGP
+1017 LHVAFSRGEGP
-1029 KTYVQHLVAA
+1029 KTYVQDLIAA
-1039 QKDRVWS
+1039 QKDQVWS
-1046 LIEQGAIVYVC
+1046 LIEAGAITYVC
-1057 GDGGKMEPDVKAA
+1057 GDGGRMEPGVKTA
-1070 LVAIYRERS
+1070 LMTIYRERT
-1079 GADEAAGARWIEE
+1079 ATDEIAAQRWIDD
-1092 LGARNRYVLDV
+1092 LGTAQRYVLDV